1 MSGVKIENLNF
12 WIGFWSTTFL
22 VISMSMGV
30 YRLYLEREQA
40 KVRVLMEKLIYLN
53 EQILLKIQKNGGD
66 K

>member
-1 MSGVKIENLNF
+1 
-12 WIGFWSTTFL
+12 
-22 VISMSMGV
+22 MGV